1 MPDVGREYRLL
12 DVLNAVGED
21 CGKGTERII
30 VEVEVISGDS
40 ELI

>member
-12 DVLNAVGED
+12 GVLNAVGED
-21 CGKGTERII
+21 CGKGTGRIV